1 MFFTGILIVFLLE
14 IFSAVRMD
22 NLIKGNDL

>member
-22 NLIKGNDL
+22 NLTKGNDL

>member
-14 IFSAVRMD
+14 IFSAVGMD

>member
-14 IFSAVRMD
+14 IFSVVRMD
-22 NLIKGNDL
+22 NLTKGNDL